1 MANDNDEVSDIP
13 SSEDEQGE
21 EEEEEEEQQE
31 VQVVTRK
38 PLAQKRKKPTESVD
52 GDGKTEKYQPSDGL
66 EYVEQVL
73 KEAVEKCCKKIDTLD
88 KQLTT
93 YREVKQKHDN
103 TQSTKNILED
113 LIKTLGKHKK

>member
-1 MANDNDEVSDIP
+1 MANDNDEVSDVS

-21 EEEEEEEQQE
+21 EQEEEEEQQE

-52 GDGKTEKYQPSDGL
+52 GEKTEKYQPSDGL